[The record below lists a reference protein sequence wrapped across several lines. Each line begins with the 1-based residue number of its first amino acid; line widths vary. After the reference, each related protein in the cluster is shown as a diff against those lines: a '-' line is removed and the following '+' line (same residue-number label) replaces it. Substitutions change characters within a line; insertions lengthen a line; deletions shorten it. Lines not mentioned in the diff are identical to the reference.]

1 MLQSNE
7 MISRYISSPSAA
19 SELQSGILM
28 LLLRGAMGQYHCGG
42 GVDKTFGPDIVDAHF
57 KACLL
62 AGINFSGINGE
73 VMPGQVG
80 LLVCISAGD
89 ELWAAGHILEELCFH
104 LILSLLRPI
113 FISIYPFTIQFECY
127 NAKSMRNKGGY
138 EVIKKA
144 IEKPGLRHIGQIAA
158 SVEGNGL
165 DLLTDT
171 KHLTL
176 MLSNGVLLIVGLPL
190 VFNNE
195 QYAL

>member
-1 MLQSNE
+1 MLQVCMFSVLF
-7 MISRYISSPSAA
+7 SSIGSHANY
-19 SELQSGILM
+19 S
-28 LLLRGAMGQYHCGG
+28 
-42 GVDKTFGPDIVDAHF
+42 
-57 KACLL
+57 
-62 AGINFSGINGE
+62 
-73 VMPGQVG
+73 
-80 LLVCISAGD
+80 
-89 ELWAAGHILEELCFH
+89 
-104 LILSLLRPI
+104 
-113 FISIYPFTIQFECY
+113 
-127 NAKSMRNKGGY
+127 AKSMRNKGGY